1 MIQMGT
7 NIDTIHRQTVTD
19 QVYDII
25 VRKIANGIWKKGEK
39 IPSEIELARD
49 LGVSRVTL
57 KMALQKLNTLGIIE
71 TRVGEGSFVCDF
83 SFHSFLSELLR
94 SNLLTDDQNEIEQF
108 RVLIEYCVLR
118 LVTLTPPPPE
128 KLETLEEA
136 LDQME
141 QAIDQDD
148 KEAFHMAHYHF
159 HFAVCK
165 LSGNKLFIQLYEA
178 LKEVLFDVYKAN
190 SETTWHIYGKEETI
204 SHHQKLLDGIR
215 ECDTEKLSRL
225 QDELLRDEFLQ
236 SR

>member
-1 MIQMGT
+1 MGK

-25 VRKIANGIWKKGEK
+25 VRKIANGTWKKGEK

-83 SFHSFLSELLR
+83 SFRSFLSELLR
-94 SNLLTDDQNEIEQF
+94 SNLLADDRNEINQF

-118 LVTLTPPPPE
+118 LATLAPVPAE
-128 KLETLEEA
+128 KLKDLEETLIQMGRAIEEG
-136 LDQME
+136 DS
-141 QAIDQDD
+141 D
-148 KEAFHMAHYHF
+148 AFHTAHYHF
-159 HFAVCK
+159 HFSICQ
-165 LSGNKLFIQLYEA
+165 LSGNKLFIQLYES
-178 LKEVLFDVYKAN
+178 LQDVLFDVYKAN
-190 SETTWHIYGKEETI
+190 SETTWLVYGKEETI

-215 ECDTEKLSRL
+215 ERDTEKLARL
-225 QDELLRDEFLQ
+225 QDELLEDEYLR
-236 SR
+236 S

>member
-1 MIQMGT
+1 MIQMGK

-25 VRKIANGIWKKGEK
+25 VRKIANGKWKKGEK

-71 TRVGEGSFVCDF
+71 TRVGEGSFVWAF
-83 SFHSFLSELLR
+83 SVCSFLPELLR
-94 SNLLTDDQNEIEQF
+94 SNLLTDDRNEINQF

-118 LVTLTPPPPE
+118 LVTLAPTPPE
-128 KLETLEEA
+128 KLEALKEA

-141 QAIDQDD
+141 HAIDQEDED
-148 KEAFHMAHYHF
+148 AFHAAHYHF
-159 HFAVCK
+159 HFAICQ
-165 LSGNKLFIQLYEA
+165 LSGNNLFIQLYES

-204 SHHQKLLDGIR
+204 SHHRKLFDGIR
-215 ECDTEKLSRL
+215 ERDTEKLARL
-225 QDELLRDEFLQ
+225 QDELLEDEYLR